1 MRCENV
7 ARYRCLLISEYCA
20 PAKHN
25 AAVVQIK
32 TESKGWE
39 LCLHEALTL
48 HAAVERC
55 FFSVT
60 VWTELKLTWLFSS
73 GHTVTVT
80 GNWQGSMCSK
90 IKVCFVLTLADCF
103 HVTLPW
109 LSASQ
114 LLLVTVTVGFHYR
127 AVVTPWSS
135 TRDPEIPT
143 SLLWPPFCIDF
154 AWGVTKFQA

>member
-1 MRCENV
+1 MSSDKWILRSCKTQCCSSANKNWVKRMRTLPSWRIDFAC
-7 ARYRCLLISEYCA
+7 C
-20 PAKHN
+20 
-25 AAVVQIK
+25 
-32 TESKGWE
+32 GW
-39 LCLHEALTL
+39 TFF
-48 HAAVERC
+48 
-55 FFSVT
+55 FFSIT

-90 IKVCFVLTLADCF
+90 IKVCFVLTLGDCF